1 MRKKKTI
8 LRMFLIPLS
17 VVMLLQAA
25 VAFGAVHIGGTVKHL
40 DEYSVGI
47 MEQIV
52 KNRNLILSN
61 NMTHQ
66 WTDISGEY
74 GIANSCFEEILEER
88 NLTLREFMEDEEAKN
103 ELLKQ
108 LLLPGLDILR
118 RNGVNGV
125 YFVLADGLKEP
136 QKEKG
141 NEVYKCSGIYFRDSD
156 PYVNPKDYS
165 DLLMERGN
173 YEFSHELGI
182 PFDTSWTSRFNFQR
196 DGLLEADN
204 FFYKPYN
211 AAVANPKAKE
221 ENLAYWGSTF
231 YLENNKQKDSY
242 SMISYSIPLIS
253 EGRVYG
259 VMGIE
264 ISTSVISGLLPV
276 QELNAGDHSGYLMA
290 QFDDDGNL
298 IPFFLSGLILKRN
311 MTASQPLKLQETE
324 YAGLY
329 QIDMQEKGADYYAQV
344 IPFSIY
350 NPNTPFINNGWV
362 LMGVQSGDSLF
373 GMGSRVTRNIALA
386 VLISLAVGITSI
398 CLLMHYLTRPIT
410 QLAAWIRDNKEDGPG
425 DYGKTEIA
433 EIRALYDAVSDLT
446 EKQKTAEAKAE
457 EEKERYLL
465 ALQSSTD
472 IIYTYNVEDN
482 SVDIYNLLADGKKSG
497 LGTHISNL
505 TESIQQSKIL
515 YDGDRQMMKKMFLRL
530 DEKFELD
537 FRALTEKNGWQWME
551 ISGKTICDVSGR
563 KSKVIGSI
571 RNIQEQKEKEQME
584 SKAARVDPVT
594 GLYREKVGQ
603 EIIKAE
609 AQLGR
614 TGFMLLMDLDKF
626 QEMNDGYGIEF
637 GDSILEE
644 IGIFILKL
652 KSELEKSGKRII
664 AVRAGGDEILMWLR
678 GFEKQEILGIFNR
691 LNHMLSR
698 LCDRGELDISVTA
711 AAAFL
716 DGKQEDYARMI
727 ERLRTALGYGKRRRK
742 SQLTFC
748 EDVPESECIE
758 KRDYNE
764 IASNGNVRAL
774 NMVTRVFN
782 LFDRGGQVGP
792 IISVLFA
799 KLGGTYRVSDILMA
813 DIRWDF
819 NASGIYKQWHQQED
833 AEEDTAVYHFKAG
846 AMERCSGHF
855 VSGYVKFEEN
865 TVFTTEERRI
875 LHIPLKAPGL
885 CIPMYDGGKL
895 MGAVSFI
902 RKAEHSDWSV
912 EECSELQEV
921 VKIIE
926 TNINRERYDLASRAK
941 SDFLSRMSHE
951 IRTPMNAIIGMTAIA
966 MDRAKQEEGVKE
978 CLIKIDQSSQ
988 YLLSLINDILDMSK
1002 IESGKMKLACNN
1014 GSIMK
1019 MAEEIDDLMESQMRQ
1034 KNITCIRDIQVENP
1048 WVYAD
1053 LMRLK
1058 QVIINLFSNA
1068 VKFTNE
1074 GGQIRF
1080 SVYEQKMERRQPED
1094 RNEAEFF
1101 FAVEDN
1107 GIGISPQNR
1116 ERIFNAFEQAEDDTA
1131 AAYGGTGLGLS
1142 ISSRLVRMM
1151 GGEIGLESRE
1161 GEGSR
1166 FSFTLRFIRAEEP
1179 GTSVLPGQNTG
1190 EYDFTGRRIL
1200 LVEDNVL
1207 NTEIAKTLLEMH
1219 GFIVDTAG
1227 NGKEGVDK
1235 FAEASEGTYCVILMD
1250 IRMPVMDGLEAAKTI
1265 RRMARR
1271 DAQSVP
1277 IIAMTANAFDEDTKK
1292 SIESGMNG
1300 HLAKPV
1306 DIQELL
1312 RVIQEVL

>member
-1 MRKKKTI
+1 
-8 LRMFLIPLS
+8 
-17 VVMLLQAA
+17 
-25 VAFGAVHIGGTVKHL
+25 
-40 DEYSVGI
+40 
-47 MEQIV
+47 
-52 KNRNLILSN
+52 
-61 NMTHQ
+61 
-66 WTDISGEY
+66 
-74 GIANSCFEEILEER
+74 
-88 NLTLREFMEDEEAKN
+88 
-103 ELLKQ
+103 
-108 LLLPGLDILR
+108 
-118 RNGVNGV
+118 
-125 YFVLADGLKEP
+125 
-136 QKEKG
+136 
-141 NEVYKCSGIYFRDSD
+141 
-156 PYVNPKDYS
+156 
-165 DLLMERGN
+165 
-173 YEFSHELGI
+173 
-182 PFDTSWTSRFNFQR
+182 
-196 DGLLEADN
+196 
-204 FFYKPYN
+204 
-211 AAVANPKAKE
+211 
-221 ENLAYWGSTF
+221 
-231 YLENNKQKDSY
+231 
-242 SMISYSIPLIS
+242 
-253 EGRVYG
+253 
-259 VMGIE
+259 
-264 ISTSVISGLLPV
+264 
-276 QELNAGDHSGYLMA
+276 
-290 QFDDDGNL
+290 
-298 IPFFLSGLILKRN
+298 
-311 MTASQPLKLQETE
+311 
-324 YAGLY
+324 
-329 QIDMQEKGADYYAQV
+329 
-344 IPFSIY
+344 
-350 NPNTPFINNGWV
+350 
-362 LMGVQSGDSLF
+362 
-373 GMGSRVTRNIALA
+373 
-386 VLISLAVGITSI
+386 
-398 CLLMHYLTRPIT
+398 
-410 QLAAWIRDNKEDGPG
+410 
-425 DYGKTEIA
+425 
-433 EIRALYDAVSDLT
+433 
-446 EKQKTAEAKAE
+446 
-457 EEKERYLL
+457 
-465 ALQSSTD
+465 
-472 IIYTYNVEDN
+472 
-482 SVDIYNLLADGKKSG
+482 
-497 LGTHISNL
+497 
-505 TESIQQSKIL
+505 
-515 YDGDRQMMKKMFLRL
+515 
-530 DEKFELD
+530 
-537 FRALTEKNGWQWME
+537 
-551 ISGKTICDVSGR
+551 
-563 KSKVIGSI
+563 
-571 RNIQEQKEKEQME
+571 
-584 SKAARVDPVT
+584 
-594 GLYREKVGQ
+594 
-603 EIIKAE
+603 
-609 AQLGR
+609 
-614 TGFMLLMDLDKF
+614 
-626 QEMNDGYGIEF
+626 
-637 GDSILEE
+637 
-644 IGIFILKL
+644 
-652 KSELEKSGKRII
+652 
-664 AVRAGGDEILMWLR
+664 
-678 GFEKQEILGIFNR
+678 
-691 LNHMLSR
+691 
-698 LCDRGELDISVTA
+698 
-711 AAAFL
+711 
-716 DGKQEDYARMI
+716 
-727 ERLRTALGYGKRRRK
+727 
-742 SQLTFC
+742 
-748 EDVPESECIE
+748 
-758 KRDYNE
+758 
-764 IASNGNVRAL
+764 
-774 NMVTRVFN
+774 
-782 LFDRGGQVGP
+782 
-792 IISVLFA
+792 
-799 KLGGTYRVSDILMA
+799 
-813 DIRWDF
+813 
-819 NASGIYKQWHQQED
+819 
-833 AEEDTAVYHFKAG
+833 
-846 AMERCSGHF
+846 MERCSGHF

-941 SDFLSRMSHE
+941 IDFLSRMSHE

-1312 RVIQEVL
+1312 RAIQEVL